1 MVFVA
6 RDAVVIGR
14 VNCISTHK
22 VKTWASMSIK
32 LPPFSENWF
41 LHAGNR
47 EVYQEKKQPWRG
59 VKPYETKVGGR
70 WIIMRAGNLVVV
82 VIVEVVGVVLLG
94 ECSLSIMEFESLGL
108 VCCWCEV
115 VFSIWVKVF
124 VVMVAEV
131 GVEDLELVVRLIV
144 RLV

>member
-1 MVFVA
+1 M
-6 RDAVVIGR
+6 DNHEGR
-14 VNCISTHK
+14 KFGCC
-22 VKTWASMSIK
+22 
-32 LPPFSENWF
+32 
-41 LHAGNR
+41 GD
-47 EVYQEKKQPWRG
+47 RG
-59 VKPYETKVGGR
+59 GD
-70 WIIMRAGNLVVV
+70 
-82 VIVEVVGVVLLG
+82 VGVVLLG

-131 GVEDLELVVRLIV
+131 GVEDLELVVRLVV